1 MSEQRNS
8 PENDAAAE
16 IPECTAIVPFGVD
29 APNILFTPSCHCPRC
44 APEELF
50 DHDAQAEAKRGW
62 IRVSGRGQRLRIES
76 VQLGVSGREM
86 LG

>member
-1 MSEQRNS
+1 MNL
-8 PENDAAAE
+8 DLTE
-16 IPECTAIVPFGVD
+16 IAECTAIVPFGVD

-44 APEELF
+44 APEEFF

-62 IRVSGRGQRLRIES
+62 IQISGRGQRARIES
-76 VQLGVSGREM
+76 VELGVLGKEM